1 MYRRM
6 FAVAGVIALGATLS
20 PAAAQAAYPTD
31 TFKVTGSGGK
41 SSGGVIWYNQSVGVQ
56 GSVTDYAGGWG
67 GTVVTFEFVYGADN
81 NRIPQTR
88 SVTSGTRDFNFVQDL
103 PAGGA
108 TRVYVQVCSITGSAC
123 GEFQALE
130 P

>member
-6 FAVAGVIALGATLS
+6 SAVAGVIALGAILS
-20 PAAAQAAYPTD
+20 PAPAQAAYPTD
-31 TFKVTGSGGK
+31 TFSVTGSGGA
-41 SSGGVIWYNQSVGVQ
+41 SSGGIIWYNRSVGAQ

-67 GTVVTFEFVYGADN
+67 GTVVSFEFVYGAN
-81 NRIPQTR
+81 NSRVVQTR
-88 SVTSGTRDFNFVQDL
+88 SVSTGTRDFNFTQEF
-103 PAGGA
+103 PSGGV